1 MPDKYFSG
9 GFRSAPRTPVAGTDR
24 RRPLGKFGS
33 EAPLESTA
41 DKVVTQQAISNATG
55 GATAA
60 QSRRLSSSGEKVPL
74 SQQNAKFAESFAR
87 EAKELATKR
96 GLTGAQRRAQLGA
109 LQNSYKLQAAG
120 IAENDPRAIAIR
132 GLGEA
137 SNERG
142 LSGLQ
147 RRLQAASANTLLDDT
162 LGYEKDRPLTFDEQ
176 LDKELGI

>member
-24 RRPLGKFGS
+24 RRPLSKFGS

-41 DKVVTQQAISNATG
+41 DKVVTQQAIAQTQP
-55 GATAA
+55 TAA

-109 LQNSYKLQAAG
+109 LQNSYKLQSAG
-120 IAENDPRAIAIR
+120 IADNDPRAIAIR